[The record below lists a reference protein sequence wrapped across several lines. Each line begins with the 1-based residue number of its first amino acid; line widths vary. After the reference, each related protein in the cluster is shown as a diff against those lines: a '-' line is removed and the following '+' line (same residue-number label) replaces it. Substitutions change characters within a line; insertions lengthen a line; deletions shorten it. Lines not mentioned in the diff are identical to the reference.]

1 MKISMILMVA
11 LLLSGCGKKAEVGSE
26 TSVEMSYSNYEA
38 LISNQATKDPPVVV
52 LIAEN
57 ESGIKLVKSIQENFN
72 FSFPNGS
79 WRFYVMSWN
88 WATPVSGGNSFI
100 LDNYA
105 AADPPQPSRLYCGFQ
120 DSVNLTGQPVTLQI
134 NLAQANCDESLNL
147 APNSPRFWV
156 AYPTSPPANSPLLSY
171 HAIWSIVGYNQ
182 LTGENEGEIFKSSC
196 KILNS
201 SVTGNLSPIL
211 PLIDPPDAPIKFKFR
226 FVVRIYP
233 NNNCNQDELKYSL
246 IYPNSLRSIPFK
258 IKHAVVAAD
267 PTFTVYLKGSN
278 DFNGAPV
285 TLGPTIPISNA
296 NISTA
301 EASTDDSTN

>member
-1 MKISMILMVA
+1 MKIWMIFILA
-11 LLLSGCGKKAEVGSE
+11 LSICGCGKKVEEGSE
-26 TSVEMSYSNYEA
+26 TNVEMSYSNYEA
-38 LISNQATKDPPVVV
+38 LLDNASTASPPTVV

-57 ESGIKLVKSIQENFN
+57 VSGIKLIKSIQENFN
-72 FSFPNGS
+72 FNFPNGS

-88 WATPVSGGNSFI
+88 YASPQNGGTI
-100 LDNYA
+100 PYLLDSNA
-105 AADPPQPSRLYCGFQ
+105 AKPSELYCG
-120 DSVNLTGQPVTLQI
+120 SYGAVNLTGQPVELDI
-134 NLAQANCDESLNL
+134 ILSKENCGSKLNL
-147 APNSPRFWV
+147 DPNSPRFWL
-156 AYPTSPPANSPLLSY
+156 AYPTSPPDNSPLLSY
-171 HAIWSIVGYNQ
+171 HAIWSVVGYNQ

-201 SVTGNLSPIL
+201 SVLGNRSPIL
-211 PLIDPPDAPIKFKFR
+211 PLIDRPDAPIKFKFR

-278 DFNGAPV
+278 NFDGEVV
-285 TLGPTIPISNA
+285 TLGPAIPISQY
-296 NISTA
+296 
-301 EASTDDSTN
+301 